1 MAPEQAQV
9 LGSVKAQGQVL
20 APETGWG
27 PGSVQD
33 LVRVRGSG
41 PALERAK
48 GPARVRLRCLQ
59 EAW

>member
-1 MAPEQAQV
+1 MAPEQA
-9 LGSVKAQGQVL
+9 QVL